1 MPQALDEA
9 QRKIAQLEIER
20 EAIKREGNKYKI
32 KEIDEDLANLR
43 DTEKSLKAK
52 WQAEK
57 NEINKIQH
65 WYGKMQETTGGP
77 RRTAHDIKNR
87 LVYNLEG
94 YLSCLRDMDYISE
107 SEYGQLWCCLDSF

>member
-1 MPQALDEA
+1 MIRTFEELFEKMKADGKKWIL
-9 QRKIAQLEIER
+9 L
-20 EAIKREGNKYKI
+20 YTTW
-32 KEIDEDLANLR
+32 KEY
-43 DTEKSLKAK
+43 
-52 WQAEK
+52 
-57 NEINKIQH
+57 QH